1 MHIFLASVFLA
12 HTIHAGSNISNE
24 MDNNSEDSTTSSE
37 TQTLENQ
44 RLDPQILDPSP
55 PEETEL
61 NVFWEHLRAWNQI
74 QIRNVEYN
82 DVRDVK
88 RGDKEEEMVPSDSWS
103 TPHEI
108 KGPMKLFRLLLK
120 KTLLVEQR
128 LSNKYNAAGKRQ
140 QFKEL
145 LKELPNQLPH
155 RNDFIKVHREIVRR
169 WKKVRILTP
178 QFTW

>member
-1 MHIFLASVFLA
+1 
-12 HTIHAGSNISNE
+12 
-24 MDNNSEDSTTSSE
+24 
-37 TQTLENQ
+37 
-44 RLDPQILDPSP
+44 
-55 PEETEL
+55 
-61 NVFWEHLRAWNQI
+61 VFWEHLRAWNQI
-74 QIRNVEYN
+74 QIKNVEYN
-82 DVRDVK
+82 DVCDVK

-108 KGPMKLFRLLLK
+108 KGPMELFRLLLK

-145 LKELPNQLPH
+145 LKELPKQLPH
-155 RNDFIKVHREIVRR
+155 RNDFINVHREIVRR
-169 WKKVRILTP
+169 WKKVRTLTP